1 MTRLAALLLLAGMVL
16 SGMTFALARPA
27 YAEGLSDLCKTA
39 PAPVR
44 PDYQVAGMVMEKPD
58 LSKVPD
64 VAPNPF
70 ADPKIPISDV
80 YGWAWR
86 WTNYDLGCG
95 NDFIR
100 DPNAVVNTGAANFLL
115 SGVDAVGAA
124 IQSLEHMARDLD
136 VGWLVTVLKAAA
148 DKLSPVVLGIGLPL
162 GVIVV
167 GLLVALASMRAAY
180 DETLRRV
187 LIVVGC
193 VAAAVFTLVFPA
205 TAATKVDAAA
215 RSVADVSQSGFSTQA
230 SDLIVRN
237 SLYPTWLAGSFGS
250 ADSPIAKEY
259 GPRLLDATTYS
270 WSDVKNM
277 DADPA
282 ARQRITA
289 AKNAE
294 FKKIATE
301 VQKKDPAAYAAM
313 TGKDDTR
320 TSAAVLGA
328 VWVAIMGFF
337 VAVAGLIMV
346 LGRLIM
352 MAMVIATPLAT
363 VVGVVNFGV
372 LQRLWDLFAAGVI
385 NIAKFT
391 VAAGV
396 VTLLLGGIQAAPVG
410 VGWKLLLTIALTV
423 VAVMLTKPVRSF
435 KSMAGLNPDDS
446 RLGGLLKRAG
456 AGGLGFVM
464 GREASARDRQQP
476 EPMAAAAE
484 RPTGAT
490 TTYARQQP
498 VESQMPALP
507 PPPRMYAVG
516 QAPSVS
522 QLSAVEAPGTKST
535 SGWGG
540 VEAFAVSGG
549 RHPRA
554 ALTATADPARPAAPQ
569 LDPRVSRRLEPEV
582 APPRFVKPQGAVSPN
597 RTADPQAVMSPNRIA
612 EPQAVVSPNRTV
624 NRPTTAIAAGAQPE
638 AAVYPTGIIVSANPA
653 TTREAT
659 LYRRGRDTE
668 ELYLRLPE
676 PDLNASAEEVT
687 GATYRSVK
695 TRAQHPYDR
704 GLVDASTH

>member
-1 MTRLAALLLLAGMVL
+1 MRRATHLATLLLLAGIVL
-16 SGMTFALARPA
+16 SGMTWGLARPA
-27 YAEGLSDLCKTA
+27 HADGLTDLCKTA

-44 PDYQVAGMVMEKPD
+44 PDYQVAGMLMDKPD

-70 ADPKIPISDV
+70 VDTKTPISDV

-86 WTNYDLGCG
+86 WTTYDLGCG

-100 DPNAVVNTGAANFLL
+100 DPNAVVNTGAANFLI
-115 SGVDAVGAA
+115 SGVDATGAA

-136 VGWLVTVLKAAA
+136 VGWLVSVLRAAA
-148 DKLSPVVLGIGLPL
+148 DKVSPVVLGIGLPL

-167 GLLVALASMRAAY
+167 GVIVALASMRAAY

-205 TAATKVDAAA
+205 TAATKVDSAA
-215 RSVADVSQSGFSTQA
+215 RSVADVAQTGFSTQA

-237 SLYPTWLAGSFGS
+237 SLYPTWLAGNFGS
-250 ADSPIAKEY
+250 ADSPTAKEY
-259 GPRLLDATTYS
+259 GPRLLDATTYT
-270 WSDVKNM
+270 WSDVKKM
-277 DADPA
+277 EADPA
-282 ARQRITA
+282 ARQRIMA
-289 AKNAE
+289 AKNAD
-294 FKKIATE
+294 FKTIAAE

-352 MAMVIATPLAT
+352 LAMVIATPLAT

-372 LQRLWDLFAAGVI
+372 LQRLWDLFAAAVV

-391 VAAGV
+391 IAAGV
-396 VTLLLGGIQAAPVG
+396 ITLLLAGIQSAPVG
-410 VGWKLLLTIALTV
+410 VGWKLLLTVALTV
-423 VAVMLTKPVRSF
+423 VAVMLTKPIRSF
-435 KSMAGLNPDDS
+435 KSMAGLNPDHS

-456 AGGLGFVM
+456 AGGLGYVM
-464 GREASARDRQQP
+464 GRDASARDRP
-476 EPMAAAAE
+476 EPTVAAAE
-484 RPTGAT
+484 RPLGAT
-490 TTYARQQP
+490 TAYARQQP
-498 VESQMPALP
+498 ADSSIPALP
-507 PPPRMYAVG
+507 PPPRTHAVE
-516 QAPSVS
+516 QSPTIQ
-522 QLSAVEAPGTKST
+522 QLSAGEAPPRALSM

-540 VEAFAVSGG
+540 VDAFATSGG
-549 RHPRA
+549 RRPRA
-554 ALTATADPARPAAPQ
+554 ALNAGPSDVPATATQPE
-569 LDPRVSRRLEPEV
+569 PRVGRRLEAGAV
-582 APPRFVKPQGAVSPN
+582 LPRF
-597 RTADPQAVMSPNRIA
+597 A
-612 EPQAVVSPNRTV
+612 EPQAEVAGARLPGSATGSVGS
-624 NRPTTAIAAGAQPE
+624 GAQPE
-638 AAVYPTGIIVSANPA
+638 ATVYPTGIIVSNLA

-676 PDLNASAEEVT
+676 PDLNAAGEEVSGVT
-687 GATYRSVK
+687 YHSREARSSGA
-695 TRAQHPYDR
+695 APAHPYARD
-704 GLVDASTH
+704 LVHGSTH